1 MLFIKEEFP
10 FPAQSNSLRSVY
22 TQLLH
27 FKWEFLKTL
36 HTSLLSYDLYICL
49 LQFNLTIFEG
59 VISLEITPPTF

>member
-10 FPAQSNSLRSVY
+10 FLAQSNSL